1 MRAVPHLMLAQ
12 LFIRSPVQHFFL
24 LASATAMPYTIAV
37 QTVIETKE
45 FLAAVKRA
53 GMGDEEREALISL
66 VANEP
71 TVGDLMQGTG
81 GCRKLRFRRAGTGK
95 SGGYRTVTF
104 YGGTDIPVIM
114 LTVFGKNERSN
125 LTKAERNALAK
136 ATVIMAEKLRKK
148 SK

>member
-1 MRAVPHLMLAQ
+1 
-12 LFIRSPVQHFFL
+12 
-24 LASATAMPYTIAV
+24 MPYTIAV